1 MVRII
6 LLFATALLVGSQ
18 SINAAVANN
27 YAYDTLGRLTSVSN
41 SQDVSTEAYRYDG
54 VGNIVQKTIDGE
66 TYRLSYDT
74 GHQLKSAEGSEG
86 LREFTY
92 DKAGRLVTEV
102 LNDQPVVNYTYG
114 YLDKVIAVERNGEVT
129 RFDYDAQGMLVG
141 KQLPDGSYEHW
152 VWDGMALVARGEER
166 YINEGHITGGLP
178 LVSQTSEGVQYHQH
192 DHLGTTVASYSQ
204 DGAIISAYET
214 TVFGQGELEDSR
226 TARFTGK
233 PYDADLG
240 AYVFPF
246 RNYDPESARW
256 LSADPSGFPDGPN
269 QHYYAAVP
277 TMGVDPLGLLTVNTT
292 QDVAKSWNA
301 GLNNLKTTTYTQ
313 TTSYDWNAENTALVG
328 SISYQANPGWQGQS
342 ADTVWFAAS
351 KRYEVSWSFNNVNT
365 SALIDADLTGNR
377 EGEWRKYEVRTTLQ
391 LLMTTKTW
399 DTSVNEEGETTWI
412 EDIFDIDSNVIADTD
427 IHPDTGDEY
436 EL

>member
-1 MVRII
+1 
-6 LLFATALLVGSQ
+6 
-18 SINAAVANN
+18 
-27 YAYDTLGRLTSVSN
+27 
-41 SQDVSTEAYRYDG
+41 
-54 VGNIVQKTIDGE
+54 VQKTIDGE

-74 GHQLKSAEGSEG
+74 AHQLKSAEGSEG

-102 LNDQPVVNYTYG
+102 LNGQPAGNYTYG

-192 DHLGTTVASYSQ
+192 DHLGTTVASYST

-226 TARFTGK
+226 SARFTGK

-246 RNYDPESARW
+246 RYYDPESARW

-269 QHYYAAVP
+269 QHYYACVP

-292 QDVAKSWNA
+292 QDVAESWNA
-301 GLNNLKTTTYTQ
+301 GVNNLKTTTYTQ

-328 SISYQANPGWQGQS
+328 SISYQANPGFQGDPGPVSWTDQS
-342 ADTVWFAAS
+342 HP
-351 KRYEVSWSFNNVNT
+351 YEVTFSFNNVDT
-365 SALIDADLTGNR
+365 SGVEDADPTGNR
-377 EGEWRKYEVRTTLQ
+377 VGEWRQYVVRTTLN

-399 DTSVNEEGETTWI
+399 DTYNDPETNEVSYDPDVFETEANEMMDNDPHT
-412 EDIFDIDSNVIADTD
+412 ESGDI
-427 IHPDTGDEY
+427 Y

>member
-18 SINAAVANN
+18 SINAAVVNN

-74 GHQLKSAEGSEG
+74 AHQLKSAEGSEG

-102 LNDQPVVNYTYG
+102 LNGQPAVNYTYG

-129 RFDYDAQGMLVG
+129 RFNYDAQGMLVG

-166 YINEGHITGGLP
+166 YINERHITGGLP

-192 DHLGTTVASYSQ
+192 DHLGTTVASYST

-277 TMGVDPLGLLTVNTT
+277 TMGVDPLGLWAAVVNATVGYPDNE
-292 QDVAKSWNA
+292 D
-301 GLNNLKTTTYTQ
+301 LKLPTGH
-313 TTSYDWNAENTALVG
+313 TSMNVSLSGNY
-328 SISYQANPGWQGQS
+328 SI
-342 ADTVWFAAS
+342 T
-351 KRYEVSWSFNNVNT
+351 
-365 SALIDADLTGNR
+365 LNR
-377 EGEWRKYEVRTTLQ
+377 ENGDIGATTFYFQVQIGQGGVIVDLPVSITVAANENSESSTGFILGTKSFGVGDYTFGVRVLQ
-391 LLMTTKTW
+391 NLGGNNMPEL
-399 DTSVNEEGETTWI
+399 GR
-412 EDIFDIDSNVIADTD
+412 
-427 IHPDTGDEY
+427 DTGTFTVEK
-436 EL
+436 

>member
-1 MVRII
+1 MKKNK

-18 SINAAVANN
+18 SINAAVVNN

-74 GHQLKSAEGSEG
+74 AHQLKSAEGSEG

-102 LNDQPVVNYTYG
+102 LNGQPAVNYTYG

-152 VWDGMALVARGEER
+152 IWDGMALVARGEER
-166 YINEGHITGGLP
+166 YINERHITGGLP
-178 LVSQTSEGVQYHQH
+178 IVSQTSEGVQYHQH

-246 RNYDPESARW
+246 RNYDPEAARW

-269 QHYYAAVP
+269 QHYYACVP
-277 TMGVDPLGLLTVNTT
+277 TMGVDPLGLWSLVDESDLPHSNVDWYI
-292 QDVAKSWNA
+292 Q
-301 GLNNLKTTTYTQ
+301 NNLI
-313 TTSYDWNAENTALVG
+313 TSNLWVRYSFDWSVRGSHSFNEGDANVSKSVSGTAGTSWSVGGSGGGFNLNVGGSVTVSSGSDITLENATSDTWENINGWKGSVLVLEVTKEWATLTSGLTAADFDLDSMFSSTKY
-328 SISYQANPGWQGQS
+328 SIGDNG
-342 ADTVWFAAS
+342 V
-351 KRYEVSWSFNNVNT
+351 RYE
-365 SALIDADLTGNR
+365 
-377 EGEWRKYEVRTTLQ
+377 EQ
-391 LLMTTKTW
+391 
-399 DTSVNEEGETTWI
+399 
-412 EDIFDIDSNVIADTD
+412 
-427 IHPDTGDEY
+427 
-436 EL
+436 

>member
-6 LLFATALLVGSQ
+6 LLFATALSVGSQ
-18 SINAAVANN
+18 SINAAVVNN

-54 VGNIVQKTIDGE
+54 VGNIVQKTIEGE

-74 GHQLKSAEGSEG
+74 AHQLKSAEGSEG

-102 LNDQPVVNYTYG
+102 LNGQPAVNYTYG

-166 YINEGHITGGLP
+166 YINERHITGGLP
-178 LVSQTSEGVQYHQH
+178 IVSQTSEGVQYHQH
-192 DHLGTTVASYSQ
+192 DHLGTTVASYST

-277 TMGVDPLGLLTVNTT
+277 TMGVDPLGLWAAVVNATVGYPDNE
-292 QDVAKSWNA
+292 D
-301 GLNNLKTTTYTQ
+301 LKLPTGH
-313 TTSYDWNAENTALVG
+313 TSMNVSLSGNY
-328 SISYQANPGWQGQS
+328 SI
-342 ADTVWFAAS
+342 T
-351 KRYEVSWSFNNVNT
+351 
-365 SALIDADLTGNR
+365 LNR
-377 EGEWRKYEVRTTLQ
+377 ENGDIGATTFYFQVQIGQGGVIVDLPVSITVAANENSESSTGFILGTKSFGVGDYTFGVRVLQ
-391 LLMTTKTW
+391 NLGGNNMPEL
-399 DTSVNEEGETTWI
+399 GR
-412 EDIFDIDSNVIADTD
+412 
-427 IHPDTGDEY
+427 DTGTFTVEK
-436 EL
+436 

>member
-18 SINAAVANN
+18 SINAAVVNN

-74 GHQLKSAEGSEG
+74 AHQLKSAEGSEG

-102 LNDQPVVNYTYG
+102 LNGQPTVNYTYG

-178 LVSQTSEGVQYHQH
+178 IVSQTSEGVQYHQH

-204 DGAIISAYET
+204 DGTIITAYET

-256 LSADPSGFPDGPN
+256 LSADPSGFPMARTSIIMRPCRPWGWIRW
-269 QHYYAAVP
+269 
-277 TMGVDPLGLLTVNTT
+277 GWWLG
-292 QDVAKSWNA
+292 
-301 GLNNLKTTTYTQ
+301 
-313 TTSYDWNAENTALVG
+313 
-328 SISYQANPGWQGQS
+328 
-342 ADTVWFAAS
+342 
-351 KRYEVSWSFNNVNT
+351 
-365 SALIDADLTGNR
+365 
-377 EGEWRKYEVRTTLQ
+377 
-391 LLMTTKTW
+391 MM
-399 DTSVNEEGETTWI
+399 
-412 EDIFDIDSNVIADTD
+412 
-427 IHPDTGDEY
+427 
-436 EL
+436 